1 MQESDPRV
9 TLLAPDCCIFAWR
22 VLYSQ
27 ACSLI
32 SQLMTVMETVLP
44 APGEILDTGR
54 VDLPLSIMN
63 SFKQEMASQSLGF
76 FFFFL
81 RSREGTLQLLPKGR
95 RHGAWGFKTR
105 LRCLAFCFQ
114 IVLLSE

>member
-63 SFKQEMASQSLGF
+63 SFKQEMASRSLVFCF
-76 FFFFL
+76 FFK
-81 RSREGTLQLLPKGR
+81 EQGGDTTAATKGQE
-95 RHGAWGFKTR
+95 AWCVG
-105 LRCLAFCFQ
+105 
-114 IVLLSE
+114 V

>member
-1 MQESDPRV
+1 MQESDPGV

-22 VLYSQ
+22 VLYRQ

-63 SFKQEMASQSLGF
+63 SFKQEMASRSLIF
-76 FFFFL
+76 FFF
-81 RSREGTLQLLPKGR
+81 KGAGR
-95 RHGAWGFKTR
+95 GHYSCYQRAGGMVRGGLKR
-105 LRCLAFCFQ
+105 G
-114 IVLLSE
+114 

>member
-1 MQESDPRV
+1 MQESGPGV
-9 TLLAPDCCIFAWR
+9 TLLAPDCCIFVWR
-22 VLYSQ
+22 VLYRQ

-32 SQLMTVMETVLP
+32 SQLMTVVETVLP
-44 APGEILDTGR
+44 APGEILDMGR
-54 VDLPLSIMN
+54 VDLLLSIMH
-63 SFKQEMASQSLGF
+63 SFKQEMASGSLVF

-81 RSREGTLQLLPKGR
+81 KEQGGDTTAATKGSE
-95 RHGAWGFKTR
+95 AWCTAVKTR